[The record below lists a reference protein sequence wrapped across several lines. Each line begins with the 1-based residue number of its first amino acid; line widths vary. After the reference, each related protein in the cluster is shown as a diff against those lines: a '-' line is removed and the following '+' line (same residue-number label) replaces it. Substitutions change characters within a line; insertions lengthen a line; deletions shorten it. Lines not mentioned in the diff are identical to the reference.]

1 MLRRLR
7 LPESIDRIRGVPGG
21 REWVDS
27 LPDLVDECARRW
39 SLELGDPYPGSYV
52 SVVLPVIGGDEPAV
66 LKVQFPHHESDHE
79 AEALRSWNGAG
90 AVRLIDHDPGRHA
103 LLVERCEP
111 GTHLSERDP
120 SEALDVLIGLLPR
133 LWISVDGPFRS
144 LVDEA
149 IEWADELRGL
159 WVRAGR
165 PFEESLVDAALAAL
179 ESVIGSSHEA
189 VLLHQD
195 LHADNV
201 LRSSREPWLVIDPK
215 PLVGDPAFSVA
226 PIVRSFE
233 MGHSRRDAVYR
244 LDRLTDELG
253 LDRDRALAW
262 TVGQTLAWAF
272 EGGAAIET
280 HVETARWLVRST

>member
-1 MLRRLR
+1 MPPPLR
-7 LPESIDRIRGVPGG
+7 LPSSIGRIRGVAGG
-21 REWVDS
+21 PEWIDS
-27 LPDLVDECARRW
+27 LPGLIDECARRW

-52 SVVLPVIGGDEPAV
+52 SVVLPVIGGVEPAV
-66 LKVQFPHHESDHE
+66 LKVQFPHRESEHE
-79 AEALRSWNGAG
+79 AEALRSWNGNG
-90 AVRLIDHDPGRHA
+90 SVRLIDHDPGRHA
-103 LLVERCEP
+103 LLIERCEP

-120 SEALDVLIGLLPR
+120 SDALDVFVGLLPR
-133 LWISVDGPFRS
+133 LWISVKGPFRS
-144 LVDEA
+144 LDDEA
-149 IEWADELRGL
+149 TEWADDLRGM
-159 WVRAGR
+159 WERAGR
-165 PFEESLVDAALAAL
+165 PFEGSLVEDALAAL
-179 ESVIGSSHEA
+179 RDVIGSSREA

-253 LDRDRALAW
+253 LDRDRALSW

-272 EGGAAIET
+272 EGGGAIDA